1 MGCVSP
7 RSDTLLKN
15 ILANTTINI
24 RTGVIA
30 FETRV
35 QIEKDLFKNVDRQ
48 AARIHLLLTPLM
60 MRDIFS
66 S

>member
-15 ILANTTINI
+15 ILANTTINF
-24 RTGVIA
+24 RTVVIA

>member
-7 RSDTLLKN
+7 RSDTLLKY
-15 ILANTTINI
+15 ILANTTINF